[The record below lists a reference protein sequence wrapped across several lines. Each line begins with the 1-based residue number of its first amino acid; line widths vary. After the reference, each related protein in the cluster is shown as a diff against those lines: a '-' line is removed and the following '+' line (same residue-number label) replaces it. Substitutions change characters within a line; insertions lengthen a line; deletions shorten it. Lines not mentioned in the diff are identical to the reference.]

1 MISTFSRGGA
11 NLTKMTRWVTLVAA
25 MWCASSVFGQGPPQS
40 TELRVSGSRVL
51 SVSTFAAFDRAQCDA
66 GGNLYYRPV
75 AGNLNDSN
83 TVVRIDTHTET
94 TMTYGL
100 PSELNGKAPLM
111 DFSVTPSGRVWFLNQ
126 LPSIEYIVLGL
137 GADGT
142 VGSRIPLLTPD
153 KMFPTAFK
161 VADDGIILVA
171 GYYVESAPKKLQG
184 MPYLALFDQDGNLRK
199 TLGSP
204 DLDTI
209 DLAAAAK
216 GPTDAGIASGSDGNF
231 YIVQCDRILVI
242 SEWGSVIGHL
252 TFVKPEE
259 GLIAQRLLYGDGFL
273 SLELDAIGQDR
284 AVHPEFLVLYSATGA
299 TYAWY
304 KPSEDLVKSNPAC
317 FYGRSGYLF
326 TAADHRK
333 FKLLSVPLR

>member
-1 MISTFSRGGA
+1 M
-11 NLTKMTRWVTLVAA
+11 NQTKMTRWVTLVAA
-25 MWCASSVFGQGPPQS
+25 MWCASSVFGQRPLP

-51 SVSTFAAFDRAQCDA
+51 SVSTFATFDRAQCDA

-75 AGNLNDSN
+75 AGSLNDSN
-83 TVVRIDTHTET
+83 TVVRIDAHGET
-94 TMTYGL
+94 TTTYSL

-111 DFSVTPSGRVWFLNQ
+111 NFNVTRSGRVWFLNQ
-126 LPSIEYIVLGL
+126 LPSIEYVVLGL
-137 GADGT
+137 GADGK
-142 VGSRIPLLTPD
+142 VDSRIPLNTPD
-153 KMFPTAFK
+153 KMFPTAFR

-171 GYYVESAPKKLQG
+171 GYYVETASKKLQG
-184 MPYLALFDQDGNLRK
+184 KPYLALFDRDGNVRK

-231 YIVQCDRILVI
+231 YVVQRDRILVI
-242 SEWGSVIGHL
+242 SEWGNVIGHL

-273 SLELDAIGQDR
+273 SLELDAIGQDH

-304 KPSEDLVKSNPAC
+304 KLSEELVKSNPAC
-317 FYGRSGYLF
+317 FYGRSGYVF
-326 TAADHRK
+326 TTAEHHK
-333 FKLLSVPLR
+333 FKLLAVPLR